1 MFTIPIFSN
10 FMYHINVVSEILTK
24 FDKIPRKNGIIC
36 WEITGLAVYLEAA
49 ISPANTYITPLSMAA
64 AGNKPL
70 SEQAP
75 ITTIIIKLKC

>member
-10 FMYHINVVSEILTK
+10 FMYHINVVSEILKK

-70 SEQAP
+70 SEQALSP
-75 ITTIIIKLKC
+75 QSSSS